1 MDSHITD
8 SILKSRYSPFKN
20 FSLNKIMIFVAI
32 KLSKELGLSKAKNRL
47 SKAKKLGLSKA
58 KEFEE

>member
-32 KLSKELGLSKAKNRL
+32 KLSKEIGL